1 MLEGEDTTAAAFEG
15 QAEDDVLIEA
25 ESGDETTDKVS
36 EKTSNEE
43 PKTKAEECTGTGIS
57 VVSSC
62 TSIKY
67 WFTQLLNQN
76 FCGNLF

>member
-1 MLEGEDTTAAAFEG
+1 MLEGEDTAAAAFEG

-43 PKTKAEECTGTGIS
+43 PKTKAEECAGTS
-57 VVSSC
+57 VVLSC
-62 TSIKY
+62 TSIHI
-67 WFTQLLNQN
+67 FLSTVL
-76 FCGNLF
+76 